1 MQSSDIVPPTEQ
13 GITTVREQVFIS
25 YSHLDQDWL
34 DKLLATLKP
43 LTRKQAI
50 DVWSDKRI
58 KTAAKWKDEITEALS
73 RAKVAV
79 LLVSR
84 NFLASDFIA
93 DEEIPPILAAAKS
106 EGLTIVWVPIGAS
119 LYEETDIADYQA
131 AHDPNKPLNGLTEA
145 ELDSALVSIA
155 KEIRDAATP

>member
-1 MQSSDIVPPTEQ
+1 M
-13 GITTVREQVFIS
+13 
-25 YSHLDQDWL
+25 
-34 DKLLATLKP
+34 
-43 LTRKQAI
+43 
-50 DVWSDKRI
+50 
-58 KTAAKWKDEITEALS
+58 
-73 RAKVAV
+73 
-79 LLVSR
+79 SR

-119 LYEETDIADYQA
+119 LYEATDIADYQA